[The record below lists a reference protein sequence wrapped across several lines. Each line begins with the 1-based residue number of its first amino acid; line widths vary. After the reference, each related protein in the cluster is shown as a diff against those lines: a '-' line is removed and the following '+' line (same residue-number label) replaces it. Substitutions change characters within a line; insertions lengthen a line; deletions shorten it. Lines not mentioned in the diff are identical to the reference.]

1 MWHLALPLLG
11 NGNGLKLLVFLEAG
25 RFSTALLPPPLNAG
39 HGGWNL
45 DGMAL
50 QQQNNSRLYWA
61 EKLSSARLVS
71 VFLCKICI

>member
-11 NGNGLKLLVFLEAG
+11 NGNGLKLRVFLEAG

-39 HGGWNL
+39 IW
-45 DGMAL
+45 MAWL
-50 QQQNNSRLYWA
+50 SQQENSSRLYWA

-71 VFLCKICI
+71 VFLCKFCI